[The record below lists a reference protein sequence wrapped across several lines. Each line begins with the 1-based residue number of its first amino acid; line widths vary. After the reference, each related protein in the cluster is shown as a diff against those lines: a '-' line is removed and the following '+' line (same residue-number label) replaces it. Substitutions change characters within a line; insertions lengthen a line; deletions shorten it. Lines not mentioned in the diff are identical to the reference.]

1 MGCETTQHMK
11 ASFPKESRLMNVPTS
26 APVVA
31 TVNRVKGRS
40 VTQITSLQT
49 SSSFSGAH
57 SAVFKTTKKDFSR
70 FKRSAGTVTFDLSA
84 SGCLQTHVRA
94 GRSATFFW
102 DLRVV
107 LPGLLKHL
115 GQSTLIS
122 LWRTL
127 RFEAVSSGVVH
138 KERRGGKINYPLPPR
153 PQTSFPSP
161 H

>member
-1 MGCETTQHMK
+1 MGCESTQHTK
-11 ASFPKESRLMNVPTS
+11 ASFPKDSRLMNVPTS

-31 TVNRVKGRS
+31 TVNRVRGRS

-49 SSSFSGAH
+49 SSLRCLPNGKKKIFQDLNAALEPRPSTRRRPAAADARQSGTER
-57 SAVFKTTKKDFSR
+57 SVFF
-70 FKRSAGTVTFDLSA
+70 G
-84 SGCLQTHVRA
+84 
-94 GRSATFFW
+94 
-102 DLRVV
+102 DLRAV

-115 GQSTLIS
+115 GQSTLIC

-138 KERRGGKINYPLPPR
+138 KERRGGKINDPLPPPR